1 MRILVR
7 VKPRAK
13 TAGVEKL
20 EGQNYIVSVKSPP
33 IEGKAN
39 KEVID
44 VLADYFGVAKS
55 KVSIIKGETGR
66 IKMVEIGN

>member
-1 MRILVR
+1 MKILIR

-20 EGQNYIVSVKSPP
+20 EGENYIVSVTEPP
-33 IEGKAN
+33 IEGRAN
-39 KEVID
+39 KEVIEI
-44 VLADYFGVAKS
+44 LADYFKVSKS

-66 IKMVEIGN
+66 IKMIDIED